1 MKEFVESFKKYAF
14 FLSQLVKK
22 EIKLKYRSSYLGV
35 IWTLL
40 EPLLTMI
47 VLTVVFTR
55 LFGRDTNDYPVYIL
69 TGRLLFTFYSGS
81 TMAAL
86 KSVRSHA
93 GMIKKVYVPKY
104 MYPLSGILSNYVT
117 FLISLIVLAV
127 VSLVRGVYPT
137 LWLFQALVPLIV
149 VFFLALGTGL
159 ILSTVAVFFRDL
171 EYLWG
176 VATMIIMYA
185 SAIFYK
191 TETVATERNIWIF
204 RLNPVYAVIDN
215 FRSAVFGGPMDLG
228 LTAYAAGV
236 SAALVVLG
244 AFVFSKNQDR
254 FILHL

>member
-1 MKEFVESFKKYAF
+1 
-14 FLSQLVKK
+14 
-22 EIKLKYRSSYLGV
+22 
-35 IWTLL
+35 
-40 EPLLTMI
+40 
-47 VLTVVFTR
+47 
-55 LFGRDTNDYPVYIL
+55 
-69 TGRLLFTFYSGS
+69 
-81 TMAAL
+81 
-86 KSVRSHA
+86 
-93 GMIKKVYVPKY
+93 